1 MTKEINISKDD
12 AIEIL
17 WAIDWAIGQ
26 LWDSDG
32 NPLHARQQIRKLQK
46 VRENIRDQ
54 VLSGVSND

>member
-17 WAIDWAIGQ
+17 WAIDRAIGQ
-26 LWDSDG
+26 LWDYDG
-32 NPLHARQQIRKLQK
+32 NPLHARHQIKTLGK

-54 VLSGVSND
+54 VLSGVTND